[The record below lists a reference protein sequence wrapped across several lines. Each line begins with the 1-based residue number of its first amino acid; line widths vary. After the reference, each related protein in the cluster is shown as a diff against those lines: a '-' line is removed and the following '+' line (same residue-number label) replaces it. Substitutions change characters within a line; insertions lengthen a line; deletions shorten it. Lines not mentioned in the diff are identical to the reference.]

1 MTGMALAVKLIAEP
15 NTIMIGSQRLEVSTE
30 DSDVDLCVYS
40 KEVDDIAFDMFEIV
54 QRQDYYGSLL
64 LEHSIMFKYDGLDIF
79 VFDSLEKLK
88 IVELVMSI
96 MEDYPKFVIRIKW
109 VRVKIFRYLLEKYRF
124 LDKE

>member
-1 MTGMALAVKLIAEP
+1 MALAVKLIAEP